1 MGIINNI
8 IRESNIQPDISCN
21 KIISTLLMYIKFIYN
36 RLFSQEIYPY
46 IENPSIYSDKI
57 KKWGNDIYKS
67 NNIKVNPQN
76 DKTII
81 IYQYIII
88 IGQLFNIIYKLNNKI
103 SKEIY
108 KFIKLL
114 PSLIIESNTPTVY
127 YYF

>member
-8 IRESNIQPDISCN
+8 IRESNIQPEISCN

-57 KKWGNDIYKS
+57 KNWGNDIYKS

-103 SKEIY
+103 AKEIY
-108 KFIKLL
+108 EFIKLL
-114 PSLIIESNTPTVY
+114 PLLIIESNTPTVY

>member
-8 IRESNIQPDISCN
+8 IRESNIQPEISCN

-36 RLFSQEIYPY
+36 RLLSQEIYPY

-57 KKWGNDIYKS
+57 KNWGNDIYKS
-67 NNIKVNPQN
+67 NNIKVNPQS

-108 KFIKLL
+108 EFIKLL

-127 YYF
+127 YYY

>member
-8 IRESNIQPDISCN
+8 IRESNIQPEISCN

-57 KKWGNDIYKS
+57 KNWGNDIYKS
-67 NNIKVNPQN
+67 NNIKVNPQS

-103 SKEIY
+103 AKEIY
-108 KFIKLL
+108 EFIKLL

>member
-8 IRESNIQPDISCN
+8 IRESNIQPEISCN

-36 RLFSQEIYPY
+36 RLLSQEIYPY

-57 KKWGNDIYKS
+57 KNWGNDIYKS
-67 NNIKVNPQN
+67 NNIKVNPQS

-108 KFIKLL
+108 EFIKLL